1 MDCGKPDLF
10 WRDAEVLGMKEA
22 VKAARTLDCLGLY
35 CPEPLFQTREN
46 IDQIEPG
53 EILEVITD
61 DPAAEEDLKRFAKR
75 AGHEVVSYEKDG
87 ERMRFLIKRNE

>member
-1 MDCGKPDLF
+1 MTLNIFRGVDMGEVVQPD
-10 WRDAEVLGMKEA
+10 
-22 VKAARTLDCLGLY
+22 RTLDCLGLY

-46 IDQIEPG
+46 IDQIKPG

-75 AGHEVVSYEKDG
+75 AGHEIVSFEKKDTQ
-87 ERMRFLIKRNE
+87 MRFLIKRVE

>member
-1 MDCGKPDLF
+1 MTDAKKPD
-10 WRDAEVLGMKEA
+10 
-22 VKAARTLDCLGLY
+22 RTLDCLGLY

-75 AGHEVVSYEKDG
+75 AGHEVVSYEKGDDH
-87 ERMRFLIKRNE
+87 MRFLIKRNE

>member
-1 MDCGKPDLF
+1 MTDGPKPD
-10 WRDAEVLGMKEA
+10 
-22 VKAARTLDCLGLY
+22 RTLDCLGLY

-46 IDQIEPG
+46 IDQIKVG

-75 AGHEVVSYEKDG
+75 TGNEVVSFEKGDDH
-87 ERMRFLIKRNE
+87 MRFLIKRNK

>member
-1 MDCGKPDLF
+1 
-10 WRDAEVLGMKEA
+10 VNEA
-22 VKAARTLDCLGLY
+22 VKFARTLDCIGLY

-46 IDQIEPG
+46 IDQIKPG

-75 AGHEVVSYEKDG
+75 AGHEIVYFGKEDG
-87 ERMRFLIKRNE
+87 HMRFLIKRNE

>member
-1 MDCGKPDLF
+1 MNDDIKP
-10 WRDAEVLGMKEA
+10 V
-22 VKAARTLDCLGLY
+22 RTLDCVGLY

-46 IDQIEPG
+46 IGQIKPG

-75 AGHEVVSYEKDG
+75 TGHEVVSFEKNDDQ
-87 ERMRFLIKRNE
+87 MRFLIMKKG

>member
-1 MDCGKPDLF
+1 MI
-10 WRDAEVLGMKEA
+10 EA
-22 VKAARTLDCLGLY
+22 FKAVRTLDCLGLY

-46 IDQIEPG
+46 IDQIKPG

-75 AGHEVVSYEKDG
+75 AGHEVVSYEKYDD

>member
-1 MDCGKPDLF
+1 
-10 WRDAEVLGMKEA
+10 MKE
-22 VKAARTLDCLGLY
+22 VINAARTLDCLGLY

-46 IDQIEPG
+46 IDQIKPG

-75 AGHEVVSYEKDG
+75 TGHEIVSFEKNDMQ
-87 ERMRFLIKRNE
+87 MRFLIKRIE

>member
-1 MDCGKPDLF
+1 
-10 WRDAEVLGMKEA
+10 MKEA

-46 IDQIEPG
+46 IDQIKPG

-75 AGHEVVSYEKDG
+75 TGHEIMSFEKNDMQ
-87 ERMRFLIKRNE
+87 MRFLIKRIE